1 MKIIETLSDRIAE
14 EIHDAKTYAMM
25 ALEHREDYPD
35 LARTLYDLS
44 TEEMGHMSRL
54 HDAVT
59 AIIEKYRQEKG
70 DPPAAMMAVYD
81 YLHKKQIAKAA
92 EVKTLQEMFK
102 SA

>member
-25 ALEHREDYPD
+25 ALEHREDYPV

-54 HDAVT
+54 HSAAAD
-59 AIIEKYRQEKG
+59 IIAQYRKDNGE
-70 DPPAAMMAVYD
+70 PPASMLAVYD
-81 YLHKKQIAKAA
+81 YLHKKQIEQAA
-92 EVKTLQEMFK
+92 EVKRLQEMYK
-102 SA
+102 EA